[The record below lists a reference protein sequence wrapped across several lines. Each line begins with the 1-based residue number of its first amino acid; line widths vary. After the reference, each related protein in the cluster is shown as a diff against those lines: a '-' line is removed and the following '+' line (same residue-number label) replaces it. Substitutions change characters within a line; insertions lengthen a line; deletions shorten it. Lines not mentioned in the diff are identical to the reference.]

1 MKIPFAG
8 VPDDEAGSGELKRL
22 VIWGITLSVITLL
35 VLGVALYFL
44 YDSSYER
51 QARQLRDAVAS
62 EAALI
67 QSVARFD
74 RQNLPTMSAFEGA
87 TGRGPSAATLQQIN
101 EAFSRGSGLGQTG
114 ELVLGVRENNEIVI
128 LAHQRAAEQ
137 EPHTHRYPVQNDAVA
152 EPMRAALDGQSRIV
166 RGTDFQGRTVLA
178 AVDPLPELDWALVAK
193 KEIAEIRA
201 PYIQAAGVAGL
212 GALLLIGFGGLGFRR
227 ALALLINGLR
237 KSRTHYN
244 RLLRMAGQGVLYMDR
259 EDRVSLANGKA
270 REVLGVEDPIEG
282 RPLLDVLP
290 DEIHTLIEEKLK
302 SIRSGTVDE
311 FEITATFAGV
321 RRHLSVS
328 ATPLLDDAGEYEGV
342 LALFSDVTDT
352 RDMQQSLLLERQ
364 LLHSVLDA
372 LPVGVWA
379 VDAEGDFVLTN
390 RAGEEIW
397 RGLCYEGA
405 DNASEEHKGWWADTG
420 ERVQPDE
427 WAVWRALRHG
437 EAVRNEVIDIES
449 FDGSHKT
456 VLNSAMPMFHG
467 DGTVRGAIVI
477 NEDITHRRN
486 TERLMQRNEQL
497 LQRVVQN
504 LPEGVAVCDDRGTYI
519 MTNEADAAI
528 WGFDRLGQG
537 PNTFPGV
544 AYRDRDEYQ
553 VSEDDWPVHRVL
565 QTGESIEGDVFEVIR
580 RSDGDRRWLSC
591 SAAPVFDNNEG
602 IWGVVELVQDITRR
616 RRHQS
621 EMRKLSDA
629 VHHAADAIL
638 VLDTQGRVEFC
649 NPAFTDITGY
659 KLDDVLGQRPVEF
672 LHHEEEAVT
681 SFERMRALGEVGE
694 FDREV
699 VSNRNKKGTLFQ
711 WDCTVSPVFN
721 NDGHVVNYVV
731 TATDLSEQTRMHE
744 ELHHATRY
752 DALTGLPN
760 RDRMHEHLENA
771 VAGAMKATHVVG
783 LIKLDIDGFTLIN
796 EKHGHALGDEVL
808 KAIGERLGEVVGEE
822 NVVGRVAADS
832 FGVILTST
840 FAEED
845 VAAMVDNITSAFAE
859 PVTVDGTEVPC
870 KLNMGVTIAPADGT
884 EAETLVRHVDV
895 ALTNAREQGV
905 TARFYAEQL
914 SEQARRRLT
923 LEVAL
928 KEGIQQE
935 QFELHFQ
942 PQIDLGTGRMRGLET
957 LIRWEHPELGM
968 ISPGE
973 FIPLAEKTGL
983 IAQLSPWVLR
993 HALLQRAAWRREG
1006 LQPGRVAVNL
1016 SARDFDD
1023 PELTERVRRILEE
1036 TGEPAEGLEIEI
1048 TETMLMERGD
1058 IQVQRLKELSDM
1070 GITISVDDF
1079 GTGYSSLAYLSVL
1092 PIALLKIDRSFI
1104 NSVENEDSNN
1114 ATIVRSIISMARSL
1128 NLEVVAEGVET
1139 QWQLDFLR
1147 KLHCDMTQGF
1157 FLARPSDVVTVTEML
1172 KRDSWLSA

>member
-8 VPDDEAGSGELKRL
+8 KPDEQAGRGEVKRL
-22 VIWGITLSVITLL
+22 VIWGITLSVITLSL
-35 VLGVALYFL
+35 LGAGVYFL
-44 YDSSYER
+44 YNASYER
-51 QARQLRDAVAS
+51 QARQLQDAVS
-62 EAALI
+62 NKAALI

-74 RQNLPTMSAFEGA
+74 RENLPDTSDFANPG
-87 TGRGPSAATLQQIN
+87 GQGPKAATFQQIN
-101 EAFSRGSGLGQTG
+101 QAFSRNAGLGETG
-114 ELVLGVRENNEIVI
+114 EFVLGARRGDEVLI
-128 LAHQRAAEQ
+128 LTHQREQ
-137 EPHTHRYPVQNDAVA
+137 KPKPHTHRYPLDSDGVA
-152 EPMRAALDGQSRIV
+152 EPMRAALNGASGVV
-166 RGTDFQGRTVLA
+166 RGKDLHGNVVLA
-178 AVDPLPELDWALVAK
+178 AVQPLPGVDWGLVAK
-193 KEIAEIRA
+193 KDLAEIRA
-201 PYIQAAGVAGL
+201 PYSQAAGMAGL

-227 ALALLINGLR
+227 AVAPMINGLHE
-237 KSRTHYN
+237 SRSHYN
-244 RLLRMAGQGVLYMDR
+244 RLLHMAGQGILYMDH
-259 EDRVSLANGKA
+259 EDRVSLANCKA
-270 REVLGVEDPIEG
+270 REILGVYEPVDG
-282 RPLLDVLP
+282 RPLLELLP
-290 DEIHTLIEEKLK
+290 DEIHALIREKLRN
-302 SIRSGTVDE
+302 IRAGTADE
-311 FEITATFAGV
+311 FEITATFSGV
-321 RRHLSVS
+321 RRHLTIT
-328 ATPLLDDAGEYEGV
+328 ATPLFDPAGRYEGV

-352 RDMQQSLLLERQ
+352 RDMQQSLLHERQ
-364 LLHSVLDA
+364 LLRSVLDA

-379 VDAEGDFVLTN
+379 VDADGDLVVTS

-405 DNASEEHKGWWADTG
+405 ETAGEEHKAWWPDTG
-420 ERVQPDE
+420 TRIQPE
-427 WAVWRALRHG
+427 EEAVWRALQHG
-437 EAVRNEVIDIES
+437 ESVHNEVIDIES

-456 VLNSAMPMFHG
+456 VLNSAVPMFHA
-467 DGTVRGAIVI
+467 DGGIRGAIII

-519 MTNEADAAI
+519 MTNESDATI

-537 PNTFPGV
+537 PNAFPGV
-544 AYRDRDEYQ
+544 AYRDREEYQ
-553 VSEDDWPVHRVL
+553 VPDDDWPVHRVL
-565 QTGESIEGDVFEVIR
+565 QTGEPIEGDVFEVIR

-591 SAAPVFDNNEG
+591 SAAPVFDNHEG

-616 RRHQS
+616 RRHQA

-672 LHHEEEAVT
+672 LHHDTDAVT
-681 SFERMRALGEVGE
+681 AFKRMRTLGEVGE
-694 FDREV
+694 SDREV
-699 VSNRNKKGTLFQ
+699 VSNRDKKGGLFQ

-721 NDGHVVNYVV
+721 QDGHVVNYVI

-744 ELHHATRY
+744 ELYRATRY

-760 RDRMHEHLENA
+760 RDRMHEDIEHA
-771 VAGAMKATHVVG
+771 VAAAMRGTHVVG
-783 LIKLDIDGFTLIN
+783 LIKIDIDGFTLIN
-796 EKHGHALGDEVL
+796 EKHGHALGDKVL
-808 KAIGERLGEVVGEE
+808 QAIGQRLVEVVGQD
-822 NVVGRVAADS
+822 NVVGRAAADS

-845 VAAMVDNITSAFAE
+845 VAAMVDAITRAFEE
-859 PVTVDGTEVPC
+859 PVNVEDIEVPC
-870 KLNMGVTIAPADGT
+870 KLNMGITIAPADGT
-884 EAETLVRHVDV
+884 DAETLVRHADV
-895 ALTNAREQGV
+895 ALTHAREEGL

-914 SEQARRRLT
+914 GEQARRRLT

-928 KEGIQQE
+928 KEAIQQE

-942 PQIDLGTGRMRGLET
+942 PQIDLGSGRMRGLET

-993 HALLQRAAWRREG
+993 QALLQRAAWRREG
-1006 LQPGRVAVNL
+1006 LEPGRVAVNL

-1023 PELTERVRRILEE
+1023 PELTERVRRTLEE
-1036 TGEPAEGLEIEI
+1036 TGQPAEGLEIEI
-1048 TETMLMERGD
+1048 TETMLMEKGA
-1058 IQVQRLKELSDM
+1058 IQVERLRELSDM

-1104 NSVENEDSNN
+1104 NQVEQEEDNN

-1128 NLEVVAEGVET
+1128 DLEVVAEGVET
-1139 QWQLDFLR
+1139 QWQLEFLR
-1147 KLHCDMTQGF
+1147 RLRCDMAQGF

>member
-1 MKIPFAG
+1 MAKRIAADSNKEVG
-8 VPDDEAGSGELKRL
+8 KGEIKRL
-22 VIWGITLSVITLL
+22 ILWGGALSVITLS
-35 VLGVALYFL
+35 VLALGLYFL
-44 YDSSYER
+44 YDASYDR
-51 QARQLRDAVAS
+51 QARQLRDAVANR
-62 EAALI
+62 AALI
-67 QSVARFD
+67 ESVARFD
-74 RQNLPTMSAFEGA
+74 RHNLSDTADFANPAGQ
-87 TGRGPSAATLQQIN
+87 GPSAATFQQIN
-101 EAFSRGSGLGQTG
+101 EAFSRSAGLGQTG
-114 ELVLGVRENNEIVI
+114 EFVLGARQGNEIVI
-128 LAHQRAAEQ
+128 LAHQREQ
-137 EPHTHRYPVQNDAVA
+137 KPQPHTHRFPLDSNGIA
-152 EPMRAALDGQSRIV
+152 EPVRLALNGQSGVV
-166 RGTDFQGRTVLA
+166 RGKDLHGSVVLA
-178 AVDPLPELDWALVAK
+178 AVQPLPGVEWGLVAK
-193 KEIAEIRA
+193 KDLAEIRA
-201 PYIQAAGVAGL
+201 PYLRAAGVAGL

-227 ALALLINGLR
+227 AIAPVINGLHE
-237 KSRTHYN
+237 SRSHYN
-244 RLLRMAGQGVLYMDR
+244 RLLHMAGQGILYMDR
-259 EDRVSLANGKA
+259 ADCVSLANCKA
-270 REVLGVEDPIEG
+270 REILGVHDSVNG
-282 RPLLDVLP
+282 SPLLDVLP
-290 DEIHTLIEEKLK
+290 EEIHTLIREKLR
-302 SIRSGTVDE
+302 SIREGTADE
-311 FEITATFAGV
+311 FEITATFAGI
-321 RRHLSVS
+321 RRHLSIT
-328 ATPLLDDAGEYEGV
+328 ATPLFDQARRYEGV
-342 LALFSDVTDT
+342 LALISDMTDT
-352 RDMQQSLLLERQ
+352 RDMQQSLLHERQ

-379 VDAEGDFVLTN
+379 VDADGDFVVTN

-405 DNASEEHKGWWADTG
+405 ETAGEEHKAWWPDTG
-420 ERVQPDE
+420 TRIQPE
-427 WAVWRALRHG
+427 EGAVWRALQYG
-437 EAVRNEVIDIES
+437 ESVHNEVIDIES

-456 VLNSAMPMFHG
+456 VLNSAVPMLDA
-467 DGTVRGAIVI
+467 DGGVRGAILT

-519 MTNEADAAI
+519 MTNESDASI
-528 WGFDRLGQG
+528 WGHDRLGQG
-537 PNTFPGV
+537 PNAFPGV
-544 AYRDRDEYQ
+544 AYRDREQYQ
-553 VSEDDWPVHRVL
+553 VSDDDWPVHRVL
-565 QTGESIEGDVFEVIR
+565 RTGESIEGDVFEVIR

-591 SAAPVFDNNEG
+591 SAAPVFDNHEG

-616 RRHQS
+616 RRNQS
-621 EMRKLSDA
+621 EMRKLTDA

-672 LHHEEEAVT
+672 LQHDADAVT
-681 SFERMRALGEVGE
+681 AFKRMRALGEVGE
-694 FDREV
+694 SGREV
-699 VSNRNKKGTLFQ
+699 ISNRDSKGTLFQ

-721 NDGHVVNYVV
+721 NDGHIVNYVM

-744 ELHHATRY
+744 ELHRATRY

-760 RDRMHEHLENA
+760 RDRIHEHLENA
-771 VAGAMKATHVVG
+771 VVAAMRGTHVVG
-783 LIKLDIDGFTLIN
+783 VIKIDVDGFTLIN
-796 EKHGHALGDEVL
+796 EKHGHAMGDTVL
-808 KAIGERLGEVVGEE
+808 KAIGNRLADVVGEK

-845 VAAMVDNITSAFAE
+845 VAAMVDEIIGAFVD
-859 PVTVDGTEVPC
+859 PVNVDGTEVPC
-870 KLNMGVTIAPADGT
+870 KMNMGITMAPADGT
-884 EAETLVRHVDV
+884 DAETLVRHADV
-895 ALTNAREQGV
+895 ALTHAREEGL
-905 TARFYAEQL
+905 TTRFYAEQL
-914 SEQARRRLT
+914 GEQARRRLT

-928 KEGIQQE
+928 KEAIQQE

-993 HALLQRAAWRREG
+993 HALLQRAAWRQQG
-1006 LQPGRVAVNL
+1006 LEPGRVAVNL

-1023 PELTERVRRILEE
+1023 PQLARRVRDILEE
-1036 TGEPAEGLEIEI
+1036 TGEPADGLELEI
-1048 TETMLMERGD
+1048 TETMLMEKGD
-1058 IQVQRLKELSDM
+1058 TQVQRLKELSEM

-1092 PIALLKIDRSFI
+1092 PISILKIDRSFI
-1104 NSVENEDSNN
+1104 NSVNYTTDTN
-1114 ATIVRSIISMARSL
+1114 AAITRSIISMAQSL
-1128 NLEVVAEGVET
+1128 GLDVVAEGVET

-1147 KLHCDMTQGF
+1147 TLRCGMAQGF
-1157 FLARPSDVVTVTEML
+1157 LLARPADARTVTELL